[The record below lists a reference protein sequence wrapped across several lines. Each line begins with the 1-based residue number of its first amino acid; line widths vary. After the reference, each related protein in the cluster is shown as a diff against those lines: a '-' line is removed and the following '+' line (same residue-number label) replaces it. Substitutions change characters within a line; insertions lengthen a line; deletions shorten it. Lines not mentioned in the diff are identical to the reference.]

1 VNIIQKRIKE
11 LEGGAFQKL
20 FDAYLVKKYKFA
32 NFQTLGVQAGTNK
45 STKGT
50 PDSYVYTDDGKY
62 ILINYGSVSISSQ
75 AFKKIKQDVLSCFN
89 KARIEL
95 DPSRIEKIICGHCS
109 TDITIEQD
117 EEIRNL
123 VPGVEIEPIGIA
135 TLSHDLAYKYPHIAN
150 DHLRVPIDTY
160 QFFNI
165 DEFIEKH
172 NKEIIKAPITKNFLY
187 RNKELDLICQNIN
200 ANRVTVL
207 TGPSGIGKTRLAI
220 EVCRNQKQSTKVLC
234 VLSNGG
240 PLHEDLSYY
249 IDDPGEYLILFDDA
263 NMVGSF
269 NRVLKLLC
277 DYPNEYKIK
286 LLITVRDYAK
296 NDIIKLLSKYST
308 FSPIEIGPFSDNE
321 IEDILKKELDIQNF
335 YYLERINEIANGN
348 IRLAYLAG
356 INAVKGRYPAIRSAE
371 DIFKNYY
378 NTIIEDEIKL
388 NKSEIIWL
396 FLITVAGPVYKDSNQ
411 LYTKLKDQFC
421 ANVDEKD
428 ILERLY
434 QLEVVDWIENKV
446 IKISDQSF
454 GNYITYYVLFTKKWV
469 DIKSFI
475 QIALPLCR
483 DKAIYTLQTLTNIF
497 YSKDLSDYV
506 KESIIFVWDNASPEH
521 EMEYLESFYKVDPDR
536 ALYIIQNHIEKI
548 SNKESYYTID
558 VITKYIGILGGFKY
572 TTNYG
577 DSIDLIMELYTKRPD
592 LKDLIVSMIK
602 NKLLYDQMSLTNK
615 YNKEAI
621 LIDRL
626 WQLTQNGTN
635 YSNSILYLEIVG
647 KALSVSDIEIYG
659 SSKDENIYRYVKI
672 FLVLTDEL
680 KNLRSNMWKSLGI
693 LLQQNKYTQYIYQI
707 IIKTL
712 STYNEL
718 PQDELKAFLLS
729 DLESIFSYVI
739 NSNEPNFDDAMI
751 VYKYNN
757 IASNNGIII
766 DPCYHIE
773 NAAFKFYKLLNFKPL
788 PQKNYAESVKLFK
801 DMIEE
806 EIKSYKLNDF
816 KELFYK
822 IRDIPEQKR
831 CNLNHG
837 GNVIFELLEKD
848 HDLYQQVL
856 TEYLEAGAP
865 LDLKGNRPI
874 NYLLDHI
881 GYKKTYD
888 LINSIKFESKDDWLL
903 LIWKSVKDNDI
914 NEKIVSDFHRFIEN
928 YLKKNNNNFSPS
940 INMLNK
946 YCKNYSNYTK
956 EIIQAIINNQV
967 ISYNFIQSVYVEDK
981 IDDCLRFFNNNLD
994 LLGEI
999 YINAKRIDKWIDYN
1013 GKLFTGIFQASP
1025 LIWNNYVMWL
1035 NDDIN
1040 NYRYDQLTSE
1050 QPIFDLIWQ
1059 TQEWNKHIDYA
1070 FTVMIDTNIVI
1081 EQQAKLLFNQSNN
1094 DSIMN
1099 KKKHWLLDSLHKRIN
1114 NVDYCKKIIEVVVY
1128 AMPDFKKEFILEFL
1142 NENKI
1147 IEDFKKINLFPMSYI
1162 STGIESKI
1170 SIIQDKITFLQEL
1183 KECLN
1188 TMNNCIPHKYYLSNE
1203 ILALEKYKKE
1213 LELNKYIE
1221 NH

>member
-1 VNIIQKRIKE
+1 
-11 LEGGAFQKL
+11 
-20 FDAYLVKKYKFA
+20 
-32 NFQTLGVQAGTNK
+32 
-45 STKGT
+45 
-50 PDSYVYTDDGKY
+50 
-62 ILINYGSVSISSQ
+62 
-75 AFKKIKQDVLSCFN
+75 
-89 KARIEL
+89 
-95 DPSRIEKIICGHCS
+95 
-109 TDITIEQD
+109 
-117 EEIRNL
+117 
-123 VPGVEIEPIGIA
+123 
-135 TLSHDLAYKYPHIAN
+135 
-150 DHLRVPIDTY
+150 
-160 QFFNI
+160 
-165 DEFIEKH
+165 
-172 NKEIIKAPITKNFLY
+172 
-187 RNKELDLICQNIN
+187 
-200 ANRVTVL
+200 
-207 TGPSGIGKTRLAI
+207 
-220 EVCRNQKQSTKVLC
+220 
-234 VLSNGG
+234 
-240 PLHEDLSYY
+240 
-249 IDDPGEYLILFDDA
+249 
-263 NMVGSF
+263 
-269 NRVLKLLC
+269 
-277 DYPNEYKIK
+277 
-286 LLITVRDYAK
+286 
-296 NDIIKLLSKYST
+296 
-308 FSPIEIGPFSDNE
+308 
-321 IEDILKKELDIQNF
+321 
-335 YYLERINEIANGN
+335 
-348 IRLAYLAG
+348 
-356 INAVKGRYPAIRSAE
+356 
-371 DIFKNYY
+371 
-378 NTIIEDEIKL
+378 
-388 NKSEIIWL
+388 
-396 FLITVAGPVYKDSNQ
+396 
-411 LYTKLKDQFC
+411 
-421 ANVDEKD
+421 
-428 ILERLY
+428 
-434 QLEVVDWIENKV
+434 
-446 IKISDQSF
+446 
-454 GNYITYYVLFTKKWV
+454 
-469 DIKSFI
+469 
-475 QIALPLCR
+475 
-483 DKAIYTLQTLTNIF
+483 
-497 YSKDLSDYV
+497 
-506 KESIIFVWDNASPEH
+506 
-521 EMEYLESFYKVDPDR
+521 
-536 ALYIIQNHIEKI
+536 
-548 SNKESYYTID
+548 
-558 VITKYIGILGGFKY
+558 
-572 TTNYG
+572 
-577 DSIDLIMELYTKRPD
+577 
-592 LKDLIVSMIK
+592 
-602 NKLLYDQMSLTNK
+602 MSLTNK

-707 IIKTL
+707 LIKTL

-718 PQDELKAFLLS
+718 HQDELKAFLLS

-788 PQKNYAESVKLFK
+788 PQKNYAESMKCFK

-822 IRDIPEQKR
+822 IRNIPEQKR
-831 CNLNHG
+831 CNLKHG

-848 HDLYQQVL
+848 PDLYQQVL
-856 TEYLEAGAP
+856 TEYLEEGDT
-865 LDLKGNRPI
+865 LGLKGNRPI

-888 LINSIKFESKDDWLL
+888 LINRIKFESKDDWLL
-903 LIWKSVKDNDI
+903 LIWESVKDKDI
-914 NEKIVSDFHRFIEN
+914 NEKIVSDFHKFIEN

-1013 GKLFTGIFQASP
+1013 GKIFTGIFQASP
-1025 LIWNNYVMWL
+1025 LIWNNYVTWL

-1050 QPIFDLIWQ
+1050 QPIFDLVWQ

-1070 FTVMIDTNIVI
+1070 YTVMIDTNIVI
-1081 EQQAKLLFNQSNN
+1081 EQQAQLLFNQSNN

-1114 NVDYCKKIIEVVVY
+1114 NIDYCKKIIEVVVY

-1142 NENKI
+1142 KENKN
-1147 IEDFKKINLFPMSYI
+1147 IEDFKKINLFPMNFI
-1162 STGIESKI
+1162 STGIESEI
-1170 SIIQDKITFLQEL
+1170 SFIQDKITFLQEL
-1183 KECLN
+1183 KECLYE
-1188 TMNNCIPHKYYLSNE
+1188 MNNCIQHKHYLSEE
-1203 ILALEKYKKE
+1203 ISALEVNKKE
-1213 LELNKYIE
+1213 LELNKYI
-1221 NH
+1221 